1 MPDTAAVPPPADTAE
16 LVARLDRH
24 RAHGPADSLWG
35 RCTVCGLTWS
45 EQARAI
51 QDEEKTDADA

>member
-1 MPDTAAVPPPADTAE
+1 MGDVAAVPPPADTAQ
-16 LVARLDRH
+16 LVARLARH

-35 RCTVCGLTWS
+35 RCTVCDLTWS

-51 QDEEKTDADA
+51 QDEEAADAR